1 MNNFNPEAA
10 AQSLYGSPSQEPV
23 SSSASAANPAPSESA
38 APAPANAAE
47 QGAALFGA
55 EQSDPTRGAEGLHGA
70 LSAYAPTARDI
81 ESAATQRLGLTDEEA
96 KASATEWAGT
106 FHKYGVKSDDAAHL
120 AEIGIAA
127 LANGVDDAKAHAWR
141 NESRAVLTSEFGA
154 TAGQAL
160 EDAKRLVASDPTL
173 AAWLDQTG
181 LGNHPKV
188 VATIARRARHL
199 RNAGRLK

>member
-1 MNNFNPEAA
+1 MNQINMEAA
-10 AQSLYGSPSQEPV
+10 AQSLYGTPTAE
-23 SSSASAANPAPSESA
+23 ASEAVTSK
-38 APAPANAAE
+38 PAPADTKAAPSPGNEAE

-55 EQSDPTRGAEGLHGA
+55 GQADPALGAEGLQGELA
-70 LSAYAPTARDI
+70 TYAPTARDI

-106 FHKYGVKSDDAAHL
+106 FHRYGVTGDAAAHL

-127 LANGVDDAKAHAWR
+127 LANGVDEAKALSWR

-154 TAGQAL
+154 TADQAL

-181 LGNHPKV
+181 LGNHPRV
-188 VATIARRARHL
+188 VATIAQRARHL

>member
-1 MNNFNPEAA
+1 MDNINLQAA
-10 AQSLYGSPSQEPV
+10 AQSLYGSPPTE
-23 SSSASAANPAPSESA
+23 ASDAGTNK
-38 APAPANAAE
+38 PAPAHDAAPPPSKEAE
-47 QGAALFGA
+47 QGTALFGA
-55 EQSDPTRGAEGLHGA
+55 GQADPALGAEGLQGA

-81 ESAATQRLGLTDEEA
+81 ESAATQRLGLTDQEA

-106 FHKYGVKSDDAAHL
+106 FAKYSVSADDAAHL

-127 LANGVDDAKAHAWR
+127 LANGVDDAKALTWR

-154 TAGQAL
+154 SADQAL
-160 EDAKRLVASDPTL
+160 DDARRLVASDPTL
-173 AAWLDQTG
+173 AAWLDHTG

-188 VATIARRARHL
+188 VATIAQRARHL

>member
-1 MNNFNPEAA
+1 MNQINMEAA
-10 AQSLYGSPSQEPV
+10 AQSLYGSPPTE
-23 SSSASAANPAPSESA
+23 ASDVGTIKA
-38 APAPANAAE
+38 APADNAAPPPSKEAE

-55 EQSDPTRGAEGLHGA
+55 GQADPALGAEGLQGA

-81 ESAATQRLGLTDEEA
+81 ESAATQRLGLTDHEA
-96 KASATEWAGT
+96 KESATEWAGT
-106 FHKYGVKSDDAAHL
+106 FAKYSVSADDAAHL

-127 LANGVDDAKAHAWR
+127 LANGVDDAKALTWR

-154 TAGQAL
+154 SADQAL
-160 EDAKRLVASDPTL
+160 DDARRLVASDPTL

-188 VATIARRARHL
+188 VATVAQRARHL